1 MIRLTLHRKLLIAFI
16 ALAVAPLILLAFK
29 SNHSLRLV
37 EDLLSE
43 NTTRALDAQVA
54 RALRL
59 RVDMVAQEVDDLLH
73 SVEGDIRD
81 LALLPPQ
88 VDTYQRFYRQHRRMV
103 WRRTGTNAH
112 PGEVREELPLYSELA
127 FIDPSGKERLRLVD
141 GRPVTRLRDV
151 SKPENTTYK
160 SETYFKVAR
169 EMPPDVIYM
178 SSLTGWHVSKAEQL
192 AGADRPEDAVEGKSY
207 RGVIR
212 FAKTVYQDDGN
223 LAGIV
228 VLSLDHRHLMEFTQH
243 IAPTEDH
250 DVVFPPVSTGNYAF
264 MFDNEGWIIAH
275 PRYWTIRGL
284 DRKGHLVPAYTAAS
298 SPDLVKQ
305 GIIPINLYYAGFIHP
320 NYPAVAR
327 AVLEGKSGVVDMT
340 TEDGIRK
347 IAAYAPIYY
356 FGAGQGDPWIFGGVI
371 IAADVDQFHKPAL
384 QVSRVI
390 RKQLTSFLRESWLM
404 IAVTVMFVFIVAAA
418 LSEHVTGPLRALMQG
433 TRRMAEG
440 EPPTEVPVASR
451 DEVGE
456 LTVSFNAMVREL
468 HQRRERLL
476 RTFELLR
483 RSRKEI
489 LRERNFKE
497 TVFENIETGVLTLD
511 GNGRVTSVNGPA
523 VRILDLPES
532 PDNLSWQELLGG
544 WPELVAA
551 LEKGLAEAGD
561 RRWSEYVP
569 LDRGQKSLTYRLA
582 LLPLSFGRDPGR
594 ILAIEDLTE
603 RVNLRQR
610 MARMERMA
618 SLGRLSAGIAHEVRN
633 PLTGVSLMLDE
644 LHDRLLSQPH
654 DQQLIR
660 RSLEELER
668 LEHLVNELL
677 NFASVPRTSLQPGD
691 VAGVLRDT
699 LFLVEK
705 QFQKCGVALQIEL
718 PDDLPRFPL
727 DANKLKQAFLNLLTN
742 ALDATPDGGT
752 VTVRAEQTKQG
763 VEVTIADNGEGI
775 PAEKLDL
782 IFEPFYTSKGE
793 GTGLGLS
800 ITHNII
806 SDHGG
811 RIEADS
817 SPACGT
823 TFRIWLPLSGS
834 EATG

>member
-16 ALAVAPLILLAFK
+16 ALALAPLILLAFK

-43 NTTRALDAQVA
+43 NTTKALDAQVA

-59 RVDMVAQEVDDLLH
+59 RVDMVAQEVDDLLR

-88 VDTYQRFYRQHRRMV
+88 ADTYQRFYRQHRRMV
-103 WRRTGTNAH
+103 WTRTEGK
-112 PGEVREELPLYSELA
+112 PEGVREEVPLYSELA
-127 FIDPSGKERLRLVD
+127 FIDPTGLEKLRLVD
-141 GRPVTRLRDV
+141 GERSDTLRNVAD
-151 SKPENTTYK
+151 PENTSYK
-160 SETYFKVAR
+160 SETYFTITR
-169 EMPPDVIYM
+169 EMPPDVVYM
-178 SSLTGWHVSKAEQL
+178 SSLTGWHVSKDEQL
-192 AGADRPEDAVEGKSY
+192 AGAESPEDAPDGRSY

-228 VLSLDHRHLMEFTQH
+228 LLSLDHRHLMEFTQH
-243 IAPTEDH
+243 ISPTGDH
-250 DVVFPPVSTGNYAF
+250 DVVFPPVASGNYAF
-264 MFDNEGWIIAH
+264 MFDNEGWIITH
-275 PRYWTIRGL
+275 PRYWHIRGL
-284 DRKGHLVPAYTAAS
+284 DRDGHLVPAYTAAS
-298 SPDLVKQ
+298 SPELVEK
-305 GIIPINLYYAGFIHP
+305 GIIPINLYYAGFVHP

-327 AVLEGKSGVVDMT
+327 DVLEGKSGVVDVT
-340 TEDGIRK
+340 TEDGIKK
-347 IAAYAPIYY
+347 IAAFAPIYY

-371 IAADVDQFHKPAL
+371 IAADVEQFHMPAL
-384 QVSRVI
+384 QVSEVI

-404 IAVTVMFVFIVAAA
+404 IAVTGMFVFIVAAA
-418 LSEHVTGPLRALMQG
+418 LSEHVTGPLRELMQG

-440 EPPTEVPVASR
+440 GTVVEVPVASG

-456 LTVSFNAMVREL
+456 LTASFNAMAREL

-511 GNGRVTSVNGPA
+511 REGRVTSVNGPA
-523 VRILDLPES
+523 ARLLGLPE
-532 PDNLSWQELLGG
+532 DHTAVSWYELLAG

-561 RRWSEYVP
+561 QRWSEYVP
-569 LDRGQKSLTYRLA
+569 LERAQKSLTFRLA
-582 LLPLSFGRDPGR
+582 LLPLTFGRDPGR

-660 RSLEELER
+660 RSLEEIER

-677 NFASVPRTSLQPGD
+677 NFASVPRTSLEPGD
-691 VAGVLRDT
+691 VATVLRDT

-705 QFQKCGVALQIEL
+705 QFQKSGVALQVDL
-718 PDDLPRFPL
+718 PEALPRFPL

-742 ALDATPDGGT
+742 ALDATPDGGR
-752 VTVRAEQTKQG
+752 VTVRASESGPG
-763 VEVTIADNGEGI
+763 VEVTIADTGEGI
-775 PAEKLDL
+775 AAEKLAL

-811 RIEADS
+811 RIEVDS
-817 SPACGT
+817 RMGEGT
-823 TFRIWLPLSGS
+823 TFRVWLPLSGHES
-834 EATG
+834 VG